1 MSDLIDRQAA
11 IEAMAELQGRASSKA
26 ELKGISKAWKMIKQ
40 LPPAQPERIR
50 GRWTRDNACS
60 ECGCQPW
67 FSGDIHN
74 YNFCPHCGADM
85 REVTT

>member
-1 MSDLIDRQAA
+1 MDDLISRQAA
-11 IEAMAELQGRASSKA
+11 IEAIDSFNVFESRSDQIKLEQ
-26 ELKGISKAWKMIKQ
+26 MIGE
-40 LPPAQPERIR
+40 LPPVQPERIK